1 MYVAIRRPDGY
12 VGKPPELGTDVFA
25 MDTLQ
30 GSNPNFVSN
39 FPVDFATLKLPDG
52 AQGWYTG
59 ARLIQGKNLMI
70 DETSAETT
78 ESSQQYDY
86 QNGYYES
93 LSGSYQAWMWKRHAG
108 FDVLAWESGGSG
120 ETHFH
125 GLGKA
130 PEMIW
135 IKNRS
140 STALW
145 RGGHKGL
152 NGGTNPW
159 TYGFTLNNDSAEF
172 QEVGT
177 FWNGVVPSATSF
189 STGSAADAGGT
200 SGDNYIA
207 MLFASVD
214 GISKVGYYTGTGS
227 SNSQAITLGFQPR
240 FVLVKRVNAA
250 EDWFMFDSVRGMGS
264 GNDPYLRINKNND
277 QSSSFNI
284 LEATSTGFT
293 LQANMSGPELNNNN
307 DRFIYYAHA

>member
-1 MYVAIRRPDGY
+1 
-12 VGKPPELGTDVFA
+12 
-25 MDTLQ
+25 
-30 GSNPNFVSN
+30 
-39 FPVDFATLKLPDG
+39 
-52 AQGWYTG
+52 
-59 ARLIQGKNLMI
+59 
-70 DETSAETT
+70 
-78 ESSQQYDY
+78 
-86 QNGYYES
+86 
-93 LSGSYQAWMWKRHAG
+93 MWKRHAG
-108 FDVLAWESGGSG
+108 FDVVRWKSGGSG

-135 IKNRS
+135 IKNLS
-140 STALW
+140 SIALW

-214 GISKVGYYTGTGS
+214 GISKVGYYTGTS
-227 SNSQAITLGFQPR
+227 SNPSVTITTGFSPR
-240 FVLVKRVNAA
+240 FLLIKRVDASR
-250 EDWFMFDSVRGMGS
+250 DWCVFDTLRGIGS
-264 GNDPYLRINKNND
+264 GSNDYKLRLNSD
-277 QSSSFNI
+277 VAQSNGQFVDV
-284 LEATSTGFT
+284 TSTGFT
-293 LQANMSGPELNNNN
+293 AQNVLDVGT
-307 DRFIYYAHA
+307 DGGKYIYYAHA